1 MFGKLV
7 VVFVPPQSFSKGVP
21 ARQRLLPTGGVVLT
35 SEEKYTALVDK
46 AFPDPKC
53 LKEETS
59 PPIVVVP
66 SGQFPVYLRLPY
78 RRDAYFSFSQ
88 EDRRAAFLSILTGC
102 IRHQNHDPLRRLSCE
117 SQAFLKAIHF
127 YREEKGHYESW
138 DMLVGCEEQVLA
150 NLVLEEL
157 QPSLQTELLA
167 RLKGKKAGRKR
178 VWFTT
183 LEAAYDLVQDQ
194 LREGLKGL
202 KEECKETARS
212 HEALVRSDM
221 DQIASSRAFLQAKL
235 QASVSDPAVRFCSE
249 NVSPYLASILE
260 ELMSPV
266 TEGFQG
272 VRLLLEGEMNT
283 LCLDFPEGGGQEG
296 LNQALGQMCQAS
308 LEECYQKVEVL
319 TEQLQELRHRFKFS
333 NSVRLIHCTQ
343 IDMQQ
348 MIENAVYTF
357 KLLLQSSLKD
367 NPSKLTSAMEKAKL
381 RVLKQYDHDSSTVRK
396 RIFHE
401 ALVDITLPA
410 IRRNLAPAHKPDL
423 QKLDQYIFAD
433 YTNFVQVENVY
444 EDILLNI
451 LTIEVDKVVKEAAS
465 LRKNNLMVD
474 STDLQS
480 ASQSSLTDSHTPPL
494 PTLTSPAKMDV
505 SGLSRQ
511 AERAPSPLVG
521 NFSSSDGRLEVEGGP
536 VVPDMT
542 ALSLPVIVVT
552 PQSEAPDPASAP
564 VPLSLPAHILTY
576 TADVSVAEPDT
587 PSPLP
592 DTPSPLPDTPSPL
605 PDMSSAE
612 SDCPSGAASTKPDTS
627 LVNHDA
633 PLATITPYD
642 PSPQAPLPVA
652 EPTPQ
657 TPEVTDTAKASQPP
671 GTEDKPDTAKA
682 SQPPGTEDK
691 PDTDTAKARN
701 SPVSDSVSVCV
712 EALSVMSMILP
723 EATAP
728 STGQRQRK
736 ATDRAV
742 YLTTPAGVKEGVS
755 VPLAV
760 DEKEEEE
767 EHLCKEAENTEANHI
782 GTAPSNAHI
791 ETVDSDSV
799 HSDTPPEMKAS
810 GTVQTSSSTQARDTE
825 PTYLTQIDLKPTGLE
840 TQPGGS
846 EDRATSVTR
855 VTVTESE
862 GVLLACNTLAT
873 SPEGAT
879 TPLTGPREGVV
890 EAGDRGEALGG
901 VVEAGDS
908 GEALGLQSNTMGME
922 ETVPLDSVK
931 SIRDLMVEV
940 VEVEEL
946 IQTCPPGNSTP

>member
-1 MFGKLV
+1 RPEEVLYQDSVLHYDDTGKWKER
-7 VVFVPPQSFSKGVP
+7 FVSFSKGVP

-296 LNQALGQMCQAS
+296 LNQ
-308 LEECYQKVEVL
+308 
-319 TEQLQELRHRFKFS
+319 
-333 NSVRLIHCTQ
+333 
-343 IDMQQ
+343 

-410 IRRNLAPAHKPDL
+410 IRRNLAPAHKP
-423 QKLDQYIFAD
+423 
-433 YTNFVQVENVY
+433 VC
-444 EDILLNI
+444 
-451 LTIEVDKVVKEAAS
+451 
-465 LRKNNLMVD
+465 
-474 STDLQS
+474 
-480 ASQSSLTDSHTPPL
+480 
-494 PTLTSPAKMDV
+494 TLVTFCLFISVITCYWTS
-505 SGLSRQ
+505 
-511 AERAPSPLVG
+511 
-521 NFSSSDGRLEVEGGP
+521 
-536 VVPDMT
+536 
-542 ALSLPVIVVT
+542 
-552 PQSEAPDPASAP
+552 
-564 VPLSLPAHILTY
+564 
-576 TADVSVAEPDT
+576 
-587 PSPLP
+587 
-592 DTPSPLPDTPSPL
+592 
-605 PDMSSAE
+605 
-612 SDCPSGAASTKPDTS
+612 TS
-627 LVNHDA
+627 L
-633 PLATITPYD
+633 LITP
-642 PSPQAPLPVA
+642 
-652 EPTPQ
+652 
-657 TPEVTDTAKASQPP
+657 
-671 GTEDKPDTAKA
+671 
-682 SQPPGTEDK
+682 
-691 PDTDTAKARN
+691 
-701 SPVSDSVSVCV
+701 
-712 EALSVMSMILP
+712 
-723 EATAP
+723 
-728 STGQRQRK
+728 
-736 ATDRAV
+736 
-742 YLTTPAGVKEGVS
+742 
-755 VPLAV
+755 
-760 DEKEEEE
+760 
-767 EHLCKEAENTEANHI
+767 
-782 GTAPSNAHI
+782 
-791 ETVDSDSV
+791 
-799 HSDTPPEMKAS
+799 
-810 GTVQTSSSTQARDTE
+810 TSSKWKTFMKIF
-825 PTYLTQIDLKPTGLE
+825 Y
-840 TQPGGS
+840 
-846 EDRATSVTR
+846 
-855 VTVTESE
+855 
-862 GVLLACNTLAT
+862 
-873 SPEGAT
+873 
-879 TPLTGPREGVV
+879 
-890 EAGDRGEALGG
+890 
-901 VVEAGDS
+901 
-908 GEALGLQSNTMGME
+908 
-922 ETVPLDSVK
+922 
-931 SIRDLMVEV
+931 
-940 VEVEEL
+940 
-946 IQTCPPGNSTP
+946 